1 MVELGKFVHTNSGK
15 HLMSLLLG
23 FGLAS
28 LFKIACKGKN
38 CRVFKAAP
46 MDQIN
51 DKIYSHGNKCYKYVY
66 TSAKCSKDKRIV
78 DFA

>member
-23 FGLAS
+23 LGLAS
-28 LFKIACKGKN
+28 LFRIACKGKN

-46 MDQIN
+46 LEQIQ
-51 DKIYSHGNKCYKYVY
+51 DKIYGHDGKCYKYVY
-66 TSAKCSKDKRIV
+66 SSAKCSKNKRIV